1 MVCASFWL
9 RLSSISVRGANSALG
24 LMNQVQP
31 NTLPVFSPT
40 KRSTVFTSDAV
51 TQGIRVRVV
60 SRYDPSRS
68 NPNQNQWFFL
78 YTITISNEGS
88 VTTQLISRH
97 WIITN
102 ANGKVEEVK
111 GPGVVGEQP
120 ILAPGQS
127 FEYTSGCPLPTSF
140 GTMHGTYQMVTA
152 KGEQFDATI
161 APFTLS
167 EPHALH

>member
-1 MVCASFWL
+1 
-9 RLSSISVRGANSALG
+9 
-24 LMNQVQP
+24 MNEPYP
-31 NTLPVFSPT
+31 NTLLALSTT

-68 NPNQNQWFFL
+68 NPQQNQWFFL
-78 YTITISNEGS
+78 YTITITNEGPI
-88 VTTQLISRH
+88 TAQLISRH
-97 WIITN
+97 WIITD

-120 ILAPGQS
+120 VLTPGQS
-127 FEYTSGCPLPTSF
+127 FEYTSGCPLTTSF
-140 GTMHGTYQMVTA
+140 GTMHGTYQMVNA
-152 KGEQFDATI
+152 KGERFDATI